1 MQEKNEIQKELES
14 INRKLGSISKAM
26 PYSVP
31 DNYFEA
37 FTAQMIASAKEEEIL
52 INLPTS
58 TPFETPANYFDQLPG
73 QVLAAAK
80 ASEKPRTRIIALNGK
95 AWKNVRL
102 AAAAVLLL
110 LAGSGIFKIALQ
122 QDSFDQKIAAVP
134 DEAIKEYVLQNSTEL
149 NTGNS
154 VLASNTTLPA
164 QLTDEEI
171 TQYLNETGWQ

>member
-14 INRKLGSISKAM
+14 MNSKLGHISKAM

-37 FTAQMIASAKEEEIL
+37 FAERMTAFVKEEDIL
-52 INLPTS
+52 VNLPKN
-58 TPFETPANYFDQLPG
+58 TPFETPAAYFDQLPEK
-73 QVLAAAK
+73 VLAAAK
-80 ASEKPRTRIIALNGK
+80 ESEKSKTRIIALNGNG
-95 AWKNVRL
+95 WKNVRL

-122 QDSFDQKIAAVP
+122 QNSFDQRMAAVP

-149 NTGNS
+149 NAGNTAI
-154 VLASNTTLPA
+154 ASNTTLPS